1 MASLLDYYYR
11 MTGVNQQPQG
21 TQYIQEDPNRYT
33 AVSNLP
39 IYDPNA
45 TPAAGSNQ
53 LTVPSIENSGASTTQ
68 NASTNNASMA
78 ATAAT
83 AKSGAADTGAAKTGA
98 SAQAGSS
105 GMSKGQM
112 GLMIGQMIGS
122 SIKQAGTQPTV
133 SIPQASPPPRAV
145 FELPTISYRKG

>member
-21 TQYIQEDPNRYT
+21 TQYVQPD
-33 AVSNLP
+33 SNGYNSATSLQ
-39 IYDPNA
+39 IYDPNT
-45 TPAAGSNQ
+45 TPPAGTSNQVTLPTMENAGS
-53 LTVPSIENSGASTTQ
+53 SAASG
-68 NASTNNASMA
+68 TNNAALA

-83 AKSGAADTGAAKTGA
+83 GAKTGA
-98 SAQAGSS
+98 TAGTAQSGVNAQAGKS
-105 GMSKGQM
+105 GMTKGQM
-112 GLMIGQMIGS
+112 GLMIGQMIGD
-122 SIKQAGTQPTV
+122 SIKQAGTQSTV